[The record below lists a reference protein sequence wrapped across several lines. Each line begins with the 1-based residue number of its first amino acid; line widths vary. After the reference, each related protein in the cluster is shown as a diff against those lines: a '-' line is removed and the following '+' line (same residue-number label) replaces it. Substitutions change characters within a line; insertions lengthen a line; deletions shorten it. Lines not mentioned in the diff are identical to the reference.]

1 MKHSDQ
7 IADIAVAM
15 SKAQA
20 AMKPAHKDSENPH
33 FKSRYADLAAV
44 WDALRAP
51 LTDNGLIV
59 LQDVETST
67 GTVLAVL
74 VTTRIVHTSGQWF
87 EFGPLAVPMA
97 KADAHGVGSATTYGR
112 RFALSAALGVVA
124 DEDDDGNK
132 AAEPEKPKS
141 RRQALEPTPPPPSA
155 VPVAPTGPV
164 ISDVQADAIRSAAK
178 AAGIKTLGP
187 LKAAIVKF
195 AGVDEVSRV
204 PADKFVDVMEQF
216 DLLRAPDQAPDPFAE
231 PDGLNS

>member
-1 MKHSDQ
+1 VKHSEQ
-7 IADIAVAM
+7 IAEIAVAM

-20 AMKPAHKDSENPH
+20 AMRPAHKDSENPH

-112 RFALSAALGVVA
+112 RFSLSAALGVVA

-132 AAEPEKPKS
+132 ATEPEKPKS
-141 RRQALEPTPPPPSA
+141 RRQAPEPPAPKPIE
-155 VPVAPTGPV
+155 PVSGPTGPA
-164 ISDVQADAIRSAAK
+164 ISDEQVTSVYASAKSVGITTPAALAPVLQRIVGVQRA
-178 AAGIKTLGP
+178 
-187 LKAAIVKF
+187 VKI
-195 AGVDEVSRV
+195 
-204 PADKFVDVMEQF
+204 PADKYEFVLEQ
-216 DLLRAPDQAPDPFAE
+216 LALEVAP
-231 PDGLNS
+231 